1 VGRISPDLC
10 ESSAQ
15 FLRREQALYARH
27 GGLRSETGFAMTS
40 LADITIRELCTTW
53 WSKTWIRVIV
63 LLLIPIGIV
72 DVYYTLLAT
81 DLYGVAV
88 EFNPITRFFLGNDL
102 WVPWSIMN
110 IVGFSLFCMLAGSYY
125 LHTRSNL
132 EGPNTLWLSL
142 IIALRLG
149 LAIYNITYFYIPF
162 VVTVYPP
169 LWTGV
174 FTFTITFVVM
184 DKLLTRRDDITSR
197 SIKNYFTVRLS
208 NIDDARMIRA
218 AGPGEP
224 KPVEAAIAPAPKST
238 LQKSVWAKRGV
249 YLVLGVVMIL
259 AMGWII
265 EVIGVLTGLAE
276 WSSRYGAIVFFN
288 ELSGRG
294 FLLSMVGVLSVAS
307 ISMYFIIKAFETT
320 EELPT

>member
-1 VGRISPDLC
+1 
-10 ESSAQ
+10 
-15 FLRREQALYARH
+15 
-27 GGLRSETGFAMTS
+27 MTS
-40 LADITIRELCTTW
+40 LADISIRELCTTW

-63 LLLIPIGIV
+63 LLLIPIGVV
-72 DVYYTLLAT
+72 DVYYTLLAIER
-81 DLYGVAV
+81 YGVEV
-88 EFNPITRFFLGNDL
+88 EFNPITRLFLGNDL
-102 WVPWSIMN
+102 WLPWAIMN
-110 IVGFSLFCMLAGSYY
+110 IIGFSLFCMLAGSYY
-125 LHTRSNL
+125 LHTRGNL

-149 LAIYNITYFYIPF
+149 LAVYNITYFYVPF

-174 FTFTITFVVM
+174 FTFTIAFVAL
-184 DKLLTRRDDITSR
+184 DKLLTRRSDITQR
-197 SIKNYFTVRLS
+197 SIRSYFTVRLS
-208 NIDDARMIRA
+208 NIEDARMIRA
-218 AGPGEP
+218 AGPGEQKP
-224 KPVEAAIAPAPKST
+224 KEAAIPPPPRST
-238 LQKSVWAKRGV
+238 LQRNVWAKRGV

-265 EVIGVLTGLAE
+265 EVIGVVTGLAE
-276 WSSRYGAIVFFN
+276 WSERYGAFVFFN

>member
-1 VGRISPDLC
+1 MTYLRDL
-10 ESSAQ
+10 
-15 FLRREQALYARH
+15 
-27 GGLRSETGFAMTS
+27 
-40 LADITIRELCTTW
+40 TIRELSTTW
-53 WSKTWIRVIV
+53 WSKPWIRTIV

-81 DLYGVAV
+81 DRYGVDV

-102 WVPWSIMN
+102 WLPWAIMN
-110 IVGFSLFCMLAGSYY
+110 IIGFSLFCMLAGSYY
-125 LHTRSNL
+125 LHTRGNL

-149 LAIYNITYFYIPF
+149 LAVYNITYFYIPF

-174 FTFTITFVVM
+174 FTFTITFVAM
-184 DKLLTRRDDITSR
+184 DKLLTRRDDITQR
-197 SIKNYFTVRLS
+197 SIKSYFTVRLS
-208 NIDDARMIRA
+208 NIEDARMIRA
-218 AGPGEP
+218 AGPGMQTLE
-224 KPVEAAIAPAPKST
+224 EDAIPPAPKSA
-238 LQKSVWAKRGV
+238 LQKNVWAKRGV

-259 AMGWII
+259 AMGWIV
-265 EVIGVLTGLAE
+265 EVIGVVTGLAE
-276 WSSRYGAIVFFN
+276 WSERYGAFVFFN

>member
-1 VGRISPDLC
+1 MTYLRDL
-10 ESSAQ
+10 
-15 FLRREQALYARH
+15 
-27 GGLRSETGFAMTS
+27 
-40 LADITIRELCTTW
+40 TIRELSTTW
-53 WSKTWIRVIV
+53 WSKPWIRTIV

-81 DLYGVAV
+81 DRYGVDV

-102 WVPWSIMN
+102 WLPWAIMN
-110 IVGFSLFCMLAGSYY
+110 IIGFSLFCMLAGSYY
-125 LHTRSNL
+125 LHTRGNL

-149 LAIYNITYFYIPF
+149 LAVYNITYFYIPF

-174 FTFTITFVVM
+174 FTFTITFVAM
-184 DKLLTRRDDITSR
+184 DKLLTRRDDITQH
-197 SIKNYFTVRLS
+197 SIKSYFTVRLS
-208 NIDDARMIRA
+208 NIEDARMIRA
-218 AGPGEP
+218 AGPGMQTLE
-224 KPVEAAIAPAPKST
+224 EDAIPPAPKSA
-238 LQKSVWAKRGV
+238 LQKNVWAKRGV

-259 AMGWII
+259 AMGWIV
-265 EVIGVLTGLAE
+265 EVIGVVTGLAE
-276 WSSRYGAIVFFN
+276 WSERYGAFVFFN